1 MTKTGLSEHKWGV
14 FILMIVFM
22 TFVSADFKSNQ
33 ENSSVDDFELPKG
46 RKPLFRTARELRRYL
61 EQLDEWLAIT
71 GRPRFG

>member
-1 MTKTGLSEHKWGV
+1 MTQTRLSEYKMGI
-14 FILMIVFM
+14 FILMIVLM
-22 TFVSADFKSNQ
+22 TFVSANSESKD
-33 ENSSVDDFELPKG
+33 ENSSIDDFELPKE